1 MRHSPV
7 CSGGRRRRPSLENAS
22 LFSTSVSG
30 HCLPSPVRARAIH
43 PFILL
48 AHGQT
53 TETGLISR
61 GRFEGYARASR
72 AGLHGLRRVRDAVRI
87 VRCRDRRFCTV
98 KCTRA
103 RDPYDAWLAARSHD
117 VAAAWA
123 DTSPTVQWYRSS
135 SRNCGRLWGV
145 RGGWSTCTYSLAC

>member
-103 RDPYDAWLAARSHD
+103 RDPYDAWLTARGH
-117 VAAAWA
+117 
-123 DTSPTVQWYRSS
+123 
-135 SRNCGRLWGV
+135 GV
-145 RGGWSTCTYSLAC
+145 KNVPPARRRGGSSARETGRTRAHSKQNSVCLSKLH